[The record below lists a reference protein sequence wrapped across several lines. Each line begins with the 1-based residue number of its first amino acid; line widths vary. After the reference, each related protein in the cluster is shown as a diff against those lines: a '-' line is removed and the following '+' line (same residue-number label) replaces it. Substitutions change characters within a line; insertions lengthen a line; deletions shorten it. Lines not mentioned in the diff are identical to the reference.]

1 MIVRYN
7 VAKKWN
13 FPLRIFSVNGN
24 FLRICSHLLKK
35 SLMENF
41 FFCAMRYVRIYINTT
56 EVSFKAVAKL
66 LTYFMPLVL
75 FYTPWTKS
83 ENEGFSSRAE
93 AWNGLSSVTIS
104 LFFYL
109 INLLILYQYPAGG
122 GSWRKIILPCR
133 GEHSQCCQ
141 QRHWN
146 DAQLSFC
153 SKTKIL
159 IVNPFPVNVPNNIL
173 LNTRKPK
180 FFWYFQGV

>member
-1 MIVRYN
+1 MKFSI
-7 VAKKWN
+7 KN
-13 FPLRIFSVNGN
+13 FFSKCDQIRN

-122 GSWRKIILPCR
+122 GSWRKLYFPAEVNIANVVNRGTEMMPNLAFVQRQKFLSLTHFRLMFPII
-133 GEHSQCCQ
+133 
-141 QRHWN
+141 
-146 DAQLSFC
+146 SF
-153 SKTKIL
+153 
-159 IVNPFPVNVPNNIL
+159 
-173 LNTRKPK
+173 
-180 FFWYFQGV
+180 

>member
-1 MIVRYN
+1 MKFSI
-7 VAKKWN
+7 KN
-13 FPLRIFSVNGN
+13 FFSKCDQIRN